1 MGYRSYVYVITDIEN
16 KALIAALKAATPDEE
31 EEGLFKVW
39 NLSQPNIKK
48 REVMLFEFHDT
59 KWYESYSDV
68 NAVMLEINELIND
81 NKGNTFGYIELGEND
96 DDITHLGSP
105 WDYDMHLNRSV
116 DTPFLGRKLEKALA
130 NMEEE

>member
-16 KALIAALKAATPDEE
+16 KALIAAVKAAKPDEE
-31 EEGLFKVW
+31 ETGTLKQSWPPE
-39 NLSQPNIKK
+39 KK
-48 REVMLFEFHDT
+48 AKEVMLFEFHDT